1 MYPKSQMGGAETMF
15 SQNREEMYILNYFNR
30 RGGSLCSIGE
40 NDGVTFSNARAL
52 LLRGW
57 SGVLIE
63 ASPKAF
69 EKLKHHTNLIRNE
82 NVYPVNIALTN
93 YDGEMVL
100 QESGSILPGKEDIA
114 LVSTIH
120 LHEMNRF
127 KSVTKYNPV
136 TVKCCTWRTFLY
148 ESPIKQFD
156 FISID
161 IEGEELNVL
170 PDMDFDAM
178 ETKMVCI
185 EWNSKPELKKEYDKY
200 LSKFNVIYTSAEN
213 LIYAR

>member
-1 MYPKSQMGGAETMF
+1 MF
-15 SQNREEMYILNYFNR
+15 SQNSEEKYILDYFNSQV
-30 RGGSLCSIGE
+30 GSLCSIGE
-40 NDGVTFSNARAL
+40 NDGVTFSNTRAL
-52 LLRGW
+52 LLKGW
-57 SGVLIE
+57 NGVLIE

-69 EKLKHHTNLIRNE
+69 EKLKYYTNFIRNE

-93 YDGEMVL
+93 YDGEIIL
-100 QESGSILPGKEDIA
+100 QESGSILKDKNDVS

-120 LHEMNRF
+120 AHEMDRF
-127 KSVTKYNPV
+127 KSITEYCPIS
-136 TVKCCTWRTFLY
+136 VKCNKWSTFL
-148 ESPIKQFD
+148 ENSPISKFD

-185 EWNSKPELKKEYDKY
+185 EWNSKPELKEEYDKY
-200 LSKFNVIYTSAEN
+200 ISKFKVIYTSAEN